1 MTKLENIVSFEGDV
15 DSNDLQNA
23 EAQNIKITTFEE
35 VVSAGE

>member
-15 DSNDLQNA
+15 AANELQDA